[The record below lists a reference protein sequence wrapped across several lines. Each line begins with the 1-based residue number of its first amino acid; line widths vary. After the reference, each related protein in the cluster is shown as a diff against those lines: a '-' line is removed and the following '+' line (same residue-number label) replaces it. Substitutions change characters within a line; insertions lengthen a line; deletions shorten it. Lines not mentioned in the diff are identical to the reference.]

1 MDGGAVEGNVENIPE
16 REREVL
22 RLLVRG
28 HDAKSIA
35 RALGLSLNVV
45 NERLRDSRRRLGV
58 SSSREAARLLAA
70 HEGDNFSGN
79 REIGLG
85 VAPPVTI
92 DDGRPAIRAGNAA
105 RRRRAFWMGGPIML
119 VVAAA
124 LGAAA
129 LDRREAVPAQ
139 TNAPPRV
146 VATKPAAGAR
156 IRPGPFLL
164 SVTFDQPMI
173 DGSYSYTRTSP
184 ETYPDCAVK
193 PVLSRDART
202 FTMRCTAA
210 AGRNYEIWFNRPP
223 YMSFRG
229 LNGLSSEPH
238 QLRFRTKPR

>member
-1 MDGGAVEGNVENIPE
+1 VAGDVANIPE

-35 RALGLSLNVV
+35 RALGISLNVV

-70 HEGDNFSGN
+70 HEADNFSGN
-79 REIGLG
+79 EQFGLG
-85 VAPPVTI
+85 SAPSHEA
-92 DDGRPAIRAGNAA
+92 DRDRPGIRAAGP
-105 RRRRAFWMGGPIML
+105 RRPSPMLWMGGLAML
-119 VVAAA
+119 LIAAA

-129 LDRREAVPAQ
+129 VGRHDPRPPQ
-139 TNAPPRV
+139 PDAPPRV
-146 VATKPAAGAR
+146 VRTSPGSGAV

-164 SVTFDQPMI
+164 TVTFDQPMV

-184 ETYPDCAVK
+184 ETYPDCATK
-193 PVLSRDART
+193 PELSHDART
-202 FTMRCTAA
+202 FTLRCTAA

-223 YMSFRG
+223 YMNFRG

-238 QLRFRTKPR
+238 QLVFHTKR